1 MNWSICGV
9 GALAALRTWLWSPL
23 AALGLVLAGCGGGGG
38 SADQPGNASQGCD
51 AATCGTVY
59 VGITDADGD
68 FLSYSVDVVSL
79 TLRKANGAV
88 VETLPVTT
96 RVDFA
101 QLVDLSEFVTAATIP
116 NGAYVEGQIRL
127 DYTNAEVTVEIA
139 GEPRAARVVDAS
151 GQPLGMV
158 DLDIRLDN
166 RNHVMIAPGVPAFL
180 QLDFDLAASH
190 SVDIS
195 TMPVTA
201 VAEPFIVASVEPVID
216 KELRVRGP
224 LVSVDTAASS
234 YVIDVRPFHHQTARF
249 GELTVKTTAATAFE
263 IDGTPYIGADGLA
276 VLAQSPAGTPT
287 VAFGTLMLASRDFTA
302 VRVHAGTSVPGPSF
316 DVVWGNV
323 TARDGDTLTVRGA
336 TLITR
341 SGRVAF
347 VRADITLLVG
357 PDTRV
362 TRDGQGGNSL
372 TEDVISVGQRIHAFG
387 VLSEGNGQPTL
398 NALAP
403 DAPAADSVALTADS
417 AALTLDATSGRVRL
431 HLTHLT
437 GTVAGANP
445 GALILDLFSI
455 DGRRPAIFDF
465 TGTGAAPDSD
475 ADPENYEIATGAPNL
490 TRLITGSPARVFGFV
505 TPFGAAPP
513 DFEGRTV
520 VDFQEVRAFLGIGW
534 GIDGT
539 SAPFLSMAGT
549 GLVIDNANPDIGLR
563 HFIAIG
569 PVLVD
574 LKGLST
580 PPTVVPADGRALFAI
595 GEPRLVE
602 VFSDFE
608 RFAQALSEKLAGGQK
623 ALAMSAQGRYDA
635 GSTTFT
641 ANYVSVSLARAD

>member
-1 MNWSICGV
+1 MNGSISGV
-9 GALAALRTWLWSPL
+9 GALAALRHWLASPL
-23 AALGLVLAGCGGGGG
+23 AALWLVLAGCGGGGG

-51 AATCGTVY
+51 ASTCGTVY

-68 FLSYSVDVVSL
+68 FLSYAVDVVSL
-79 TLRKANGAV
+79 TLKKANGAV

-101 QLVDLSEFVTAATIP
+101 QFVDLSEFVTAATIP

-151 GQPLGMV
+151 GQPLAMV
-158 DLDIRLDN
+158 DLEIRLDN
-166 RNHVMIAPGVPAFL
+166 RNHVMIAPGRPAFL

-190 SVDIS
+190 SVDLS
-195 TMPVTA
+195 TTPVTA
-201 VAEPFIVASVEPVID
+201 VAEPFIVASVEPVAD

-224 LVSVDTAASS
+224 LVSVHTAASS

-249 GELTVKTTAATAFE
+249 GELTVKTTADTAFE

-287 VAFGTLMLASRDFTA
+287 VAFGTLTLASRDITA

-403 DAPAADSVALTADS
+403 DAPTADS

-437 GTVAGANP
+437 GTVTGAHP

-465 TGTGAAPDSD
+465 TGTGAALDSD

-520 VDFQEVRAFLGIGW
+520 VDFQEVRAFLGLGW

-569 PVLVD
+569 PVLID

-595 GEPRLVE
+595 GEPGRVE
-602 VFSDFE
+602 VFSE
-608 RFAQALSEKLAGGQK
+608 FASFVQALSEKLAGGQK
-623 ALAMSAQGRYDA
+623 ALALSAQGRYDA

-641 ANYVSVSLARAD
+641 ANSVSVSLTRAD